1 MVKGHDRRDLRYRKK
16 LDIGINKTFLKAES
30 NWCQIDLQVKGEWNW
45 CYGETQ
51 GSFGGKVSWV

>member
-1 MVKGHDRRDLRYRKK
+1 LH
-16 LDIGINKTFLKAES
+16 IGINKTFLKVES
-30 NWCQIDLQVKGEWNW
+30 NWCQIDLQDKGEWNW